1 MENTSLRFAEAA
13 RILADAT
20 RSLALVAPSF
30 RSPPRVAGD
39 RSIRRRV
46 GGGATVA
53 IRYRDR
59 PWPAVLADMVEGVV
73 VTNDDEAVPP
83 DEIRAAL
90 WRALDECGTLTG
102 APPATVRGRTAQAA
116 APAGRDAPTATVKP
130 LARVA

>member
-20 RSLALVAPSF
+20 RLLSIVAPSF

-39 RSIRRRV
+39 RSIRRRA

-59 PWPAVLADMVEGVV
+59 PWPAVLADMIEGVV
-73 VTNDDEAVPP
+73 ATNDESSLPA

-90 WRALDECGTLTG
+90 WKALDDSGTLAG
-102 APPATVRGRTAQAA
+102 GPAA
-116 APAGRDAPTATVKP
+116 AGRSPSARAPEPAADDAPTATVKR